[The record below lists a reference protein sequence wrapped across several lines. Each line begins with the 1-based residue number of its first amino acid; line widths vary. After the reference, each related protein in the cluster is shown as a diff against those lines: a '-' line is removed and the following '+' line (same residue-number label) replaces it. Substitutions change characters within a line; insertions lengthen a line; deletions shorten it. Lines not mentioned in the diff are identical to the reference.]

1 MKKLHS
7 IALSD
12 LWSYLFVKILYVCHP
27 SHRATLVALTL
38 LSLSIQL
45 AKELDLGWSVLGHIH
60 IWLADV

>member
-12 LWSYLFVKILYVCHP
+12 LWSYLSVKILYVCHP